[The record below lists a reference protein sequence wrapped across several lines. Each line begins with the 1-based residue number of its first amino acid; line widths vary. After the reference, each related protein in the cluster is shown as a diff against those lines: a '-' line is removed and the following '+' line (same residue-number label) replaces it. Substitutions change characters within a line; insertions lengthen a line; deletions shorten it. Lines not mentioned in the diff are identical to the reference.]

1 LYDLK
6 LAGKLFEQLLLSRLR
21 VAEKQE
27 FRF

>member
-1 LYDLK
+1 MDDLK
-6 LAGKLFEQLLLSRLR
+6 LVVELFEQLLLPRLR